1 MNWAKIIAFLVI
13 GANAAGAQTQ
23 SPPQTAR
30 QAVLEMLFSK
40 DPKAVQKHIP
50 ENARKIFTETDS
62 GLLNM
67 LSAQLS
73 MFQREAVNNRG
84 HIETFDA
91 GPLLFTSEN
100 PESVR
105 PQRIEIV
112 VDRDDLSGDEDQI
125 ELSLRTYKNGI
136 LDHLPV
142 VPSLILDMKQEKDIW
157 RLGQITLAIH
167 VPLSDPDYVKGI
179 ADEMHKTRQRMVEFG
194 YVDIFRREPKIARQ
208 HQRRPTINGD
218 LQLRSGV
225 DRRASNPV
233 KGVEERVAVKGCTHR
248 ACLMKSPRPASAS
261 SG

>member
-13 GANAAGAQTQ
+13 GATAAGAQTQ

-179 ADEMHKTRQRMVEFG
+179 ADEMHKTRQRMAEFG
-194 YVDIFRREPKIARQ
+194 AIMSLQSLETAEVSRQ
-208 HQRRPTINGD
+208 KKSTGSYTCNLAD
-218 LQLRSGV
+218 LGGGWEGASG
-225 DRRASNPV
+225 
-233 KGVEERVAVKGCTHR
+233 
-248 ACLMKSPRPASAS
+248 
-261 SG
+261 